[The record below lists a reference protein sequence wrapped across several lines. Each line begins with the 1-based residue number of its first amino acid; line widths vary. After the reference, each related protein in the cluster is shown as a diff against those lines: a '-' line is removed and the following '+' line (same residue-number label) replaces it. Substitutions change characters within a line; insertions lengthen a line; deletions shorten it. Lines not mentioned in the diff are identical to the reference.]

1 MALELN
7 GALLVPPTMHVLDP
21 PWEEGQQ
28 FNVSDDPDRSLF
40 LYLLSFSFFL
50 SFFFFLSLPN
60 TVHSL
65 GIPHTHCCTPIR
77 AGYFHSLQKDGI
89 ARVDSAR
96 LYWKSI

>member
-40 LYLLSFSFFL
+40 LYLLSFFFL
-50 SFFFFLSLPN
+50 TFLLFFSFS
-60 TVHSL
+60 S
-65 GIPHTHCCTPIR
+65 
-77 AGYFHSLQKDGI
+77 
-89 ARVDSAR
+89 
-96 LYWKSI
+96 